1 MQNNSSVARVNPR
14 LVPVNASLVPRQ
26 APVLLDLEN
35 VSYRYSESLVLDG
48 VNLSINSGEF
58 VALVG
63 VSGCGKTTLLNLI
76 AGLFPAAGGRI
87 SVGGELIVGPRPS
100 TGYMSARDSLMPWR
114 RALDNVAFG
123 LELRGVARSEREDT
137 ARAWLKQVGLEDS
150 EGKYRSQLSQ
160 GMRQRVAFART
171 LAIDPDLVLLDEPFA
186 ALDAQTK
193 ETLQPKFLQ
202 LWEGS
207 GRTVVLV
214 THDINEAIS
223 MADRVVVLSKGR
235 VTHDLRVALPR
246 PRRIGDLVD
255 VPEFRDLRRQVREAL
270 HV

>member
-1 MQNNSSVARVNPR
+1 MLNIATAARAEPR
-14 LVPVNASLVPRQ
+14 LAPVSVSLVPRQ
-26 APVLLDLEN
+26 APALVDLEN
-35 VSYRYSESLVLDG
+35 VSYRYGESLVLDG
-48 VNLSINSGEF
+48 VNLRIGSGEF

-87 SVGGELIVGPRPS
+87 KVGGEPIAGPRPS

-123 LELRGVARSEREDT
+123 LEVRGVPRAERENM
-137 ARAWLKQVGLEDS
+137 ARTWLKQVGLEGS

-193 ETLQPKFLQ
+193 EILQPKFLQ

-214 THDINEAIS
+214 THDISEAIS

-235 VTHDLRVALPR
+235 VTHDLRVSLPR
-246 PRRIGDLVD
+246 PRCIGELVD
-255 VPEFRDLRRQVREAL
+255 VPEFRDLRRQVRDAL